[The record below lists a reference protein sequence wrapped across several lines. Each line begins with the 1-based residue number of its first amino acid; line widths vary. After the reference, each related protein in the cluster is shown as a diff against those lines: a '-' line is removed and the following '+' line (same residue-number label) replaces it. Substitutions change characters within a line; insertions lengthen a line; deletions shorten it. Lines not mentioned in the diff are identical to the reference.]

1 MQSLRLQML
10 LFLFLLHLSLVLLH
24 QLLLLLLQLLEHYLL
39 LALLVCEPL
48 GRLLL
53 LTILLQGYLLLL
65 LLRRHG
71 SDTHLLSSRIRLL
84 LLRHDNFDGYF
95 AFIRFIARTLEFG
108 LQATICHILTQ
119 TLHSWCND
127 WRLLL
132 LFYLCGNLLTWL
144 CWQIG
149 PLLDPIRDTLTNLA
163 AINVT
168 SLRVLTQNK
177 LTGVIGRL
185 MGCLQLILFTQM
197 QIELMINDS
206 ILSIS
211 KMIKN

>member
-1 MQSLRLQML
+1 MHKLLSENAAFVSHTAAATLEYRPILNSVTNTGLTVVHTSAVSARGEFTVDFLNTISLIEETLVLPAGVAMQSLRLQML

-108 LQATICHILTQ
+108 L
-119 TLHSWCND
+119 
-127 WRLLL
+127 
-132 LFYLCGNLLTWL
+132 
-144 CWQIG
+144 
-149 PLLDPIRDTLTNLA
+149 
-163 AINVT
+163 
-168 SLRVLTQNK
+168 
-177 LTGVIGRL
+177 
-185 MGCLQLILFTQM
+185 
-197 QIELMINDS
+197 
-206 ILSIS
+206 
-211 KMIKN
+211 